1 MNPNYYYLISLIF
14 SLIFI
19 PYTKPYI
26 ILPFKEIKEDE
37 PYDFR
42 DVEELLKEI
51 SFLNLY
57 TELYIGT
64 TPQRLPLIFKP
75 NINYMAIIENTENQ
89 LISSDN
95 YNPTKSDSLKSVN
108 DKVNILFKDEV
119 LSFAKETFHFLMTE
133 SDMSSIYSDSSK
145 GKIDFNNYHSFSNI
159 KFLCTN
165 SKTKNYCGIFG
176 LAYPTIGASN
186 YNFIKELKE
195 KSLIESSIWSVDFPD
210 IDEDTFT
217 SGNIIIGELPHIYN
231 PKYYKENQ
239 YFTTKLYNKPNNDT
253 SRSWQIGIDSAT
265 IIKKYYENTHKKE
278 IGTSMSYLKSISI
291 DFGSYLMYAPKNLFE
306 QLKDLY
312 FNDLF
317 DAGIC
322 DYKKIKDDYDK
333 IIVIYCKKKSFD
345 EYEQVK
351 FPTIYFDVQELGG
364 SFELN
369 YKDVFMTRNDKVFF
383 LIAFSSKKIE
393 NTIKLGQIFLYKYKF
408 VFDYDNSEIGFYRT
422 NLENKKVVHRIKRAF
437 RGKKFLIILI
447 LILLTVGIYYLY
459 KKGYIFKKRLIDYN
473 TANKNISHFA
483 GENIEQGY
491 ELKNNN

>member
-1 MNPNYYYLISLIF
+1 MNSNYYLISLIF

-19 PYTKPYI
+19 SYTKSYI
-26 ILPFKEIKEDE
+26 ILPFKEIIKDE

-42 DVEELLKEI
+42 DVEEFLKEI
-51 SFLNLY
+51 SYLNLY
-57 TELYIGT
+57 TELYIGSS
-64 TPQRLPLIFKP
+64 PQRLPLILKP
-75 NINYMAIIENTENQ
+75 NINYMAIIENTEDQ
-89 LISSDN
+89 LISSNN
-95 YNPTKSDSLKSVN
+95 YNPTISESLKPVN
-108 DKVNILFKDEV
+108 DKSNILLKNEV

-133 SDMSSIYSDSSK
+133 SDMSSIYSDNSK
-145 GKIDFNNYHSFSNI
+145 GTIDANNYHSFSNI
-159 KFLCTN
+159 KFLCTD
-165 SKTKNYCGIFG
+165 SKAKNFCGVFG
-176 LAYPTIGASN
+176 LSYPMIGVANS
-186 YNFIKELKE
+186 NFIKELKE
-195 KSLIESSIWSVDFPD
+195 KSLISSSIWSVDFPD
-210 IDEDTFT
+210 FEEDTFT

-239 YFTTKLYNKPNNDT
+239 YFTTKIYNKPINDT
-253 SRSWQIGIDSAT
+253 INSWQIGIDSAT

-278 IGTSMSYLKSISI
+278 IGTSMPYLKAISI
-291 DFGSYLMYAPKNLFE
+291 DFGFYLMYAPKALFD

-322 DYKKIKDDYDK
+322 DYKKIKDDHDK
-333 IIVIYCKKKSFD
+333 IIVIYCKKNSFD

-383 LIAFSSKKIE
+383 LIAFSSKKME
-393 NTIKLGQIFLYKYKF
+393 STIKLGQIFLYKYKF
-408 VFDYDNSEIGFYRT
+408 TFDYDNNEIGFYRT

-437 RGKKFLIILI
+437 RGKTLLMIFILIISI
-447 LILLTVGIYYLY
+447 GGIYYLY

-473 TANKNISHFA
+473 TANKNISHFQ

-491 ELKNNN
+491 ELKNN

>member
-217 SGNIIIGELPHIYN
+217 NGNIIIGELPHIYN

-239 YFTTKLYNKPNNDT
+239 YFTTKLYNKPTNDT
-253 SRSWQIGIDSAT
+253 SRIWQIGIDSAT
-265 IIKKYYENTHKKE
+265 II
-278 IGTSMSYLKSISI
+278 L
-291 DFGSYLMYAPKNLFE
+291 
-306 QLKDLY
+306 
-312 FNDLF
+312 
-317 DAGIC
+317 
-322 DYKKIKDDYDK
+322 
-333 IIVIYCKKKSFD
+333 
-345 EYEQVK
+345 
-351 FPTIYFDVQELGG
+351 
-364 SFELN
+364 
-369 YKDVFMTRNDKVFF
+369 
-383 LIAFSSKKIE
+383 
-393 NTIKLGQIFLYKYKF
+393 
-408 VFDYDNSEIGFYRT
+408 
-422 NLENKKVVHRIKRAF
+422 
-437 RGKKFLIILI
+437 
-447 LILLTVGIYYLY
+447 
-459 KKGYIFKKRLIDYN
+459 
-473 TANKNISHFA
+473 
-483 GENIEQGY
+483 
-491 ELKNNN
+491 